1 MRLEQF
7 TTDAYPVHQRP
18 HAWREAL
25 HLHRL
30 RPEMAPAAEPL
41 YGTLTARRTA
51 RGVEMA
57 RITSSPQ
64 TIQRLG
70 CVANVSNAASAANA
84 ADAVWLALHMGGD
97 AALHH
102 GRQTIELA
110 PGDIVFGP
118 DHAQGD
124 LDFRSN
130 FRQFMVSMPRAS
142 LKARLPGCPVAM
154 LSCWV
159 TSAAARAW
167 DACLRER

>member
-25 HLHRL
+25 HVHRL

-70 CVANVSNAASAANA
+70 SVANVAGA

-97 AALHH
+97 AELHH

-118 DHAQGD
+118 DHAQGTWT
-124 LDFRSN
+124 SGPTS
-130 FRQFMVSMPRAS
+130 VS
-142 LKARLPGCPVAM
+142 
-154 LSCWV
+154 
-159 TSAAARAW
+159 
-167 DACLRER
+167 